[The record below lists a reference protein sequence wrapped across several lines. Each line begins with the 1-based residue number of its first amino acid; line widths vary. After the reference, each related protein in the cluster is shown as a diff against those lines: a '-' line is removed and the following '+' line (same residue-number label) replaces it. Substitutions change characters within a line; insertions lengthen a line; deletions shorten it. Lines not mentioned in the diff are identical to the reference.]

1 VAATENVLKT
11 RSLFREDAMEFIPYE
26 KPDHGYWKTILR
38 TPTIRIGLILVLF
51 GFLMPYLMVIGVVE
65 ASLWLCFLSHA
76 ASVSGL
82 FLGFIGAAM
91 TAHTNRP
98 PDEL

>member
-1 VAATENVLKT
+1 
-11 RSLFREDAMEFIPYE
+11 MEFIPYD
-26 KPDHGYWKTILR
+26 KPDHAYWKTILR

-51 GFLMPYLMVIGVVE
+51 GFIAPYLMVIGVVQ
-65 ASLWLCFLSHA
+65 ASLWLSLLSHA

-91 TAHTNRP
+91 TAHVNRP
-98 PDEL
+98 LDEL

>member
-1 VAATENVLKT
+1 
-11 RSLFREDAMEFIPYE
+11 MEFISYD
-26 KPDHGYWKTILR
+26 KPSHAYWRTILR

-51 GFLMPYLMVIGVVE
+51 GFIAPYMMALNVVE

-76 ASVSGL
+76 ASVGGL

-91 TAHTNRP
+91 TAHTARP
-98 PDEL
+98 PDEP

>member
-1 VAATENVLKT
+1 
-11 RSLFREDAMEFIPYE
+11 MEFIPYD
-26 KPDHGYWKTILR
+26 KPDRAYWGTILR

-51 GFLMPYLMVIGVVE
+51 GFIAPYLMVIDVVE
-65 ASLWLCFLSHA
+65 ASLWLSFRSHA

-82 FLGFIGAAM
+82 FLGFIGAAI

-98 PDEL
+98 LDKL